1 MRSHRS
7 DYQHALI
14 TIGVSSLG
22 ASETHHRVKFS
33 KAPDLAKLPVDEDMD
48 DCAWTPSKSSNRTCP
63 NARGPGCGGIHCT
76 TRMYGCGCWI
86 TISETMRVSAPVP
99 SSQTADPLFP
109 LNPFQQFAQPH
120 RCFGELERGHGLI
133 LAHILVQDRG
143 SGDG

>member
-1 MRSHRS
+1 
-7 DYQHALI
+7 
-14 TIGVSSLG
+14 
-22 ASETHHRVKFS
+22 
-33 KAPDLAKLPVDEDMD
+33 MD
-48 DCAWTPSKSSNRTCP
+48 PFKIVESQVPQCSR
-63 NARGPGCGGIHCT
+63 RGCGRIYCT
-76 TRMYGCGCWI
+76 TWMYGCGCWI